1 MRGDPDIYPAVTSES
16 PDGATSGEKII
27 TQHGIRFES
36 ESDTGAVEGDYQ
48 R

>member
-16 PDGATSGEKII
+16 PDGATSREKII

-36 ESDTGAVEGDYQ
+36 ESDTGAVEGDSQ